1 MSDFG
6 DDEGEMTAYPRLDD
20 ATVEALISGRPVPAE
35 LDGLTTFVAEMRS
48 MADGPVE
55 PSARLASMMA
65 SGVFT
70 DRSDLSPTAG
80 RNDTG
85 SALLGSGLP
94 MWRRLRVAA
103 GQVLAAVAAKL
114 AGMGVAAKGVAVAT
128 VAVAAVGTAGAAG
141 ALPDSVQDT
150 FDRVVTNETPDEQPT
165 HPENFGGMVS
175 EDARDGGV
183 DGGEISELAKLNGNR
198 PDHAGKPTD
207 VPKGPPSHAGKPTDV
222 PKGPPSHAG
231 KPSDVPPSH
240 AGKPSD
246 VPTGPPSHAGRP
258 TPTPAPTP

>member
-1 MSDFG
+1 MNDSG
-6 DDEGEMTAYPRLDD
+6 DDEGEMTAHPRLDD
-20 ATVEALISGRPVPAE
+20 ATIEALLSGRPVPPECDA
-35 LDGLTTFVAEMRS
+35 LTAFIAEMRS
-48 MADGPVE
+48 VADQPVE

-70 DRSDLSPTAG
+70 DTSDLSATAG
-80 RNDTG
+80 SHDTG

-114 AGMGVAAKGVAVAT
+114 AGMGVAAKGIAVAT
-128 VAVAAVGTAGAAG
+128 AAVAAVGTAGAAG
-141 ALPDSVQDT
+141 ALPGSVQDT
-150 FDRVVTNETPDEQPT
+150 FDSVVTNEAPDERPT
-165 HPENFGGMVS
+165 HPDNFGGEVS
-175 EDARDGGV
+175 EDAKDGGV
-183 DGGEISELAKLNGNR
+183 DGREISEKAKLNGNR

-222 PKGPPSHAG
+222 PSGPPSHAG

-240 AGKPSD
+240 AGKPTD
-246 VPTGPPSHAGRP
+246 VPTGPPSRAGRP